1 MDGKSEE
8 LVLVDTCVFLRYFFA
23 EDGKDIAGLLL
34 GMIVSKE
41 LKAVVS
47 VCTLSELVTV
57 CIRSKKEDLIPTI
70 LLFIRQ
76 YFYVANTT
84 PETAILAGYFKAQYS
99 RKQKTLSYV
108 DSVILATSFLYGSI
122 LLSYDS
128 EYDDVKEVGIKTPD
142 DYLREF
148 AGR

>member
-23 EDGKDIAGLLL
+23 EEGKDIVGVLL
-34 GMIVSKE
+34 GKIVSKE

-57 CIRSKKEDLIPTI
+57 CIRNKKEDLIPTI
-70 LLFIRQ
+70 ILFIRQ
-76 YFYVANTT
+76 NFYVANTT

-99 RKQKTLSYV
+99 KGQKTISYV
-108 DSVILATSFLYGSI
+108 DSVILATSFLYGS
-122 LLSYDS
+122 LLLTYDS
-128 EYDDVKEVGIKTPD
+128 EYGEVKEVGIKTPYE
-142 DYLREF
+142 YLK
-148 AGR
+148 